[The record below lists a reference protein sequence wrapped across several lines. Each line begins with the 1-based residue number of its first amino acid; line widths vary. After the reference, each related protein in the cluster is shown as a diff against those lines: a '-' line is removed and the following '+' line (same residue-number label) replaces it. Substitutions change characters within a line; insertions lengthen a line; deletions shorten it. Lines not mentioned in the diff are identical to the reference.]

1 MTKTVAIIQA
11 RIRSKRLPRKIM
23 RELGHNP
30 LIKFLLSR
38 LKFSNYINEIIVATG
53 SDSSNDELVEFL
65 TTEGIKYFRGDDD
78 DVLSRYYN
86 AAKAYSADV
95 IIRVTGDCPFV
106 DWSLIDSGVQKFNE
120 FNLDYISNIDPPTYP
135 DGLDFEI
142 FTFSLLERAH
152 LNADSKYDREHVT
165 PYMRNI
171 VGLKKSVILSEVDY
185 SSIRITVDEVADL
198 VVAENLVEFFYPR
211 INFTLNEIVNLSK
224 SRPELFHENRNI
236 NRNEGSLMGEGQ
248 KLWKRAK
255 QIIPG
260 GNMLL
265 SKRPEM
271 FLPGAWPTYYKKASG
286 CIITDLDGCQL
297 IDMSLMGVGT
307 NILGYCHSEVDAAV
321 LNAVSDGNM
330 STLNAPEEVY
340 LAEKL
345 IELHPWAEMVRF
357 ARTGGEANA
366 IAIRIARASSGRQNV
381 AICGYHGW
389 HDWYLAA
396 NISGDSNLNGHL
408 LPGLQPN
415 GVPNSLAGSVH
426 PFSYNNFKE
435 LENIV
440 QNKDIGVIMME
451 VSRNFSPENNFLKEV
466 RRLASSK
473 NIVLI
478 FDECTSG
485 FRQSFGGLH
494 KLYGVQPDMAVFGK
508 ALGNGYAITA
518 VIGKRNIMES
528 AQTSFISS
536 TFWTERIGS
545 VAALKTLEVM
555 EREQSWKVITDIG
568 GRVAKG
574 IQGIADKYSVPIVI
588 SGLPALLNYEIIRPE
603 KMMLKTFITQEML
616 KKGFLA
622 SNGFYACIAH
632 TDELIERYFDA
643 LDSVFEK
650 INYIKFEN
658 INEFLDGEVCH
669 SGFRRLN

>member
-1 MTKTVAIIQA
+1 MTKIVAIIQA
-11 RIRSKRLPRKIM
+11 RMGSKRLPRKVM
-23 RELGHNP
+23 RELGHGP
-30 LIKFLLSR
+30 LIKLLLHR
-38 LKFSNYINEIIVATG
+38 LNFSKFIDDFVVATG
-53 SDSSNDELVEFL
+53 SNSSNDELVEFL
-65 TTEGIKYFRGDDD
+65 KNEGIKCFRGDEE
-78 DVLSRYYN
+78 DVLTRYYN
-86 AAKAYSADV
+86 AAKDCYADV
-95 IIRVTGDCPFV
+95 IIRVTGDCPFIDWNLV
-106 DWSLIDSGVQKFNE
+106 DIGILKFNVS
-120 FNLDYISNIDPPTYP
+120 NLDYLSNIDPPTYP

-152 LNADSKYDREHVT
+152 LNAISRFEREHVT
-165 PYMRNI
+165 PYMQNLEGI
-171 VGLKKSVILSEVDY
+171 NKNAITSEIDY
-185 SSIRITVDEVADL
+185 SSIRITVDEAVDLTVAH
-198 VVAENLVEFFYPR
+198 NIVEYFYPR
-211 INFTLNEIVNLSK
+211 IDFTSNEIIELSK
-224 SRPELFHENRNI
+224 SMPDLFDANKNI
-236 NRNEGSLMGEGQ
+236 NRNEGCLMGEGQ

-271 FLPGAWPTYYKKASG
+271 FLPEVWPTYYTKASG
-286 CIITDLDGCQL
+286 CIITDLDGREL

-307 NILGYCHSEVDAAV
+307 NILGYCHPEVDAAV
-321 LNAVSDGNM
+321 LKAVSDGNM

-396 NISGDSNLNGHL
+396 NLCGDSNLNGHL
-408 LPGLQPN
+408 LSGLQPN
-415 GVPNSLAGSVH
+415 GVPELLAGSVH
-426 PFSYNNFKE
+426 PFRYNNLDE

-451 VSRNFSPENNFLKEV
+451 VARNFSPENNFLKEV
-466 RRLASSK
+466 RRLATSK

-494 KLYGVQPDMAVFGK
+494 KIYGVEPDMAVFGK

-518 VIGKRNIMES
+518 IIGKRNIMES
-528 AQTSFISS
+528 AQNTFISS
-536 TFWTERIGS
+536 TFWTEKIGS

-555 EREQSWKVITDIG
+555 EREQSWKIITDIG
-568 GRVAKG
+568 ERVRKGLLNAAK
-574 IQGIADKYSVPIVI
+574 KYGVPITV
-588 SGLPALLNYEIIRPE
+588 SGLPALLSYEINLPQ
-603 KMMLKTFITQEML
+603 KMQFKTFITQEML

-622 SNGFYACIAH
+622 GTGFYACTAH
-632 TDELIERYFDA
+632 TNELLIKYFEA
-643 LDSVFEK
+643 LEPIFEK
-650 INYIKFEN
+650 INYLSSN
-658 INEFLDGEVCH
+658 DVNGFLDVEVCH
-669 SGFRRLN
+669 DGFKRLN